1 MAPDHP
7 ALHGAMLRWLEEF
20 LNRGILTTD
29 VDLHVRGWNK
39 WLERQSGRAS
49 DSVIGQPIATAFPEI
64 GARGFERYYRAA
76 LDGEII
82 VLAQPLHRFLI
93 EIPLRGDGGS
103 TKPMPQSCRIAPL
116 FAEGQIVGT
125 ITVID
130 DVSDRVKSE
139 AELRRQIASAERA
152 RAAAEEALRIK
163 DEFLATLS
171 HEIRTPLNAV
181 VGWTRILLS
190 RTVDAATL
198 ENALRV
204 IDRNATA
211 QSRLVEDMLDMAR
224 IVTGKLRLEMAPM
237 DLVAATNAAIDVVAP
252 AAAAKGV
259 RIVSSLGARPR
270 PVIADADRVQQIA
283 WNLLSNAVKFTPA
296 GGTVEISIADEPG
309 PVRLIVRDTGQG
321 IAPEFLPY
329 VFERFRQANASTSR
343 TEGGLGLG
351 LALVRQ
357 LVELHGGRIAVE
369 SDGRGLG
376 SVFTVT
382 FPEVKTETVSEVG
395 EARGLSGLP
404 LAGIQVLL
412 IDDDNDWRQLLSLG
426 LEGFGA
432 TVLSAPSAGEGV
444 ELLQASE
451 AWVPDVILADIGMPH
466 EDGYAF
472 LGLLQK
478 MDPAFA
484 KVPVIAVTAY
494 AGADNEARA
503 LAAGFRMQCTKPLD
517 PGAVASAVLKILRNQ
532 LA

>member
-1 MAPDHP
+1 MASENPVLY
-7 ALHGAMLRWLEEF
+7 AAMLRWLDEF
-20 LNRGILTTD
+20 SNRGILTTD
-29 VDLHVRGWNK
+29 TQLRVRSWNK
-39 WLERQSGRAS
+39 WLERESGRSAP
-49 DSVIGQPIATAFPEI
+49 SVIGQPIADAFPEI
-64 GARGFERYYRAA
+64 RARGLERYYEAA
-76 LDGEII
+76 LEGEFI

-93 EIPLRGDGGS
+93 EIPVRGEGAM

-116 FAEGQIVGT
+116 VADGEIVGT
-125 ITVID
+125 ITVVD
-130 DVSDRVKSE
+130 DVSDRVNSE
-139 AELRRQIASAERA
+139 LELRHQIASAERA
-152 RAAAEEALRIK
+152 REAAEEALRIK

-190 RTVDAATL
+190 RTVDRATL

-204 IDRNATA
+204 IDRNARA

-237 DLVAATNAAIDVVAP
+237 DLVTATRAAIDVVAP

-259 RIVSSLGARPR
+259 RIVPSLGRHPR

-296 GGTVEISIADEPG
+296 GGIVDISIPDEPG
-309 PVRLIVRDTGQG
+309 PVRLIVSDSGQG

-357 LVELHGGRIAVE
+357 LVELHGGHISAE
-369 SDGRGLG
+369 SKGRGRG

-382 FPEVKTETVSEVG
+382 FPEVKTEVATDQGSTGVLTG
-395 EARGLSGLP
+395 QP

-426 LEGFGA
+426 LEGLGA
-432 TVLSAPSAGEGV
+432 TVLSAPSAHDGI

-451 AWVPDVILADIGMPH
+451 AWLPDVILADIGMPY
-466 EDGYAF
+466 EDGYQF
-472 LGLLQK
+472 VKRLQN
-478 MDPAFA
+478 MNAAFA
-484 KVPVIAVTAY
+484 RVPVIAVTAY
-494 AGADNEARA
+494 AGSDNETRA

-517 PGAVASAVLKILRNQ
+517 SDAVARAVLKVVRNQ
-532 LA
+532 PA

>member
-1 MAPDHP
+1 MSAENPT
-7 ALHGAMLRWLEEF
+7 LYEAMLRWLDEF
-20 LNRGILTTD
+20 SNRGILTTD
-29 VDLHVRGWNK
+29 TDLRVRAWNQ
-39 WLERQSGRAS
+39 WLERESGRRA
-49 DSVIGQPIATAFPEI
+49 DSVIGQPIAVAFPEI
-64 GARGFERYYRAA
+64 GARGFDRHYRSA
-76 LDGEII
+76 LEGEVI

-93 EIPLRGDGGS
+93 EIPVRGEAA
-103 TKPMPQSCRIAPL
+103 TTRPMPQSCRIAPL
-116 FAEGQIVGT
+116 VADGQIVGT

-130 DVSDRVKSE
+130 DVSDRVNSE
-139 AELRRQIASAERA
+139 AELRRQIVSAERA
-152 RAAAEEALRIK
+152 REAAEEALRIK

-190 RTVDAATL
+190 RTVDPATL

-204 IDRNATA
+204 IDRNARA

-237 DLVAATNAAIDVVAP
+237 DLVHATRAAIDVVAP

-259 RIVSSLGARPR
+259 RIVASLGHHPR

-296 GGTVEISIADEPG
+296 GGTVEISIPDEPG
-309 PVRLIVRDTGQG
+309 SVRLIVRDTGQG
-321 IAPEFLPY
+321 ISPEFLPY

-357 LVELHGGRIAVE
+357 LVELHGGHIAVE
-369 SDGRGLG
+369 SEGRGKG
-376 SVFTVT
+376 AVFTVS
-382 FPEVKTETVSEVG
+382 FPEVKAEMVPDQ
-395 EARGLSGLP
+395 ASGRVLTGQP

-412 IDDDNDWRQLLSLG
+412 IDDDDDWRQLLSLG
-426 LEGFGA
+426 LEGLGA
-432 TVLSAPSAGEGV
+432 TVLSAPSAHDGF

-451 AWVPDVILADIGMPH
+451 AWLPDVILADIGMPR
-466 EDGYAF
+466 EDGYEF
-472 LGLLQK
+472 VKRLQN
-478 MDPAFA
+478 MNAAFA
-484 KVPVIAVTAY
+484 RVPVIAVTAY
-494 AGADNEARA
+494 AGADNENRA

-517 PGAVASAVLKILRNQ
+517 PDAVARAVLKIVRNQ
-532 LA
+532 PA